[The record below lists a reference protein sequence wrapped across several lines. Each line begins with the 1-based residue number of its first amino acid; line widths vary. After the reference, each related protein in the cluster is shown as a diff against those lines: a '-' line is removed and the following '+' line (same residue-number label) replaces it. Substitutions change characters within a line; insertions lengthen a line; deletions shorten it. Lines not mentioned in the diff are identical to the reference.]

1 MIVFDLTCHQGHVF
15 EAWFKDSAAFEG
27 QRKARQVLC
36 AVCGSAKT
44 RKAPMSPRLSKG
56 KAVAPASAA
65 PAQPSAEPPA
75 EAFSNDPRVE
85 RARQLQAELAQ
96 LRQQVE
102 KNCDYVGVRFPE
114 EARRIH
120 YGETKP
126 RGIYGEATDKQ
137 ASELVDEGIKVARV
151 PWLPRRDA

>member
-15 EAWFKDSAAFEG
+15 EAWFKDGATFER
-27 QRKARQVLC
+27 QRKGRQVAC
-36 AVCGSAKT
+36 AVCGSARI

-56 KAVAPASAA
+56 KAVAPVAADSAGGDTR
-65 PAQPSAEPPA
+65 P

-85 RARQLQAELAQ
+85 RARQLQAELAK

-102 KNCDYVGVRFPE
+102 QNCDYVGERFPE
-114 EARRIH
+114 EARKIH
-120 YGETKP
+120 YGESKA